1 MRIFIYFSDDKFVMR
16 WLIIL
21 ILLASVVNGAQ
32 IYGTIYDFKLSKAYN
47 AVVEINSSPS
57 QKIVASAGTYEFSV
71 PSGVYKIVAEKGDE
85 FTEDVIEIKEG
96 RFVRDLIL
104 LPDLAED
111 LIEDTEELPP
121 IDETLDI
128 IAQKPT
134 YQWVLWL
141 VVFVVLGYV
150 VWKVSKAPAKV
161 IEKKVKE
168 VVVSDDLERL
178 IKFIDKHSGR
188 VLQKDLRKEFP
199 YSEAKIS
206 LMVDELEAKGIV
218 KRVKKGRGN
227 IIIKV

>member
-57 QKIVASAGTYEFSV
+57 QKIVASAGTYEFSM

>member
-1 MRIFIYFSDDKFVMR
+1 MR

-57 QKIVASAGTYEFSV
+57 QKIVASAGTYEFSM

>member
-1 MRIFIYFSDDKFVMR
+1 MR

>member
-1 MRIFIYFSDDKFVMR
+1 MR

-32 IYGTIYDFKLSKAYN
+32 IYGTIYDFKLNKAYN

>member
-1 MRIFIYFSDDKFVMR
+1 MR
-16 WLIIL
+16 WLI
-21 ILLASVVNGAQ
+21 LLVLVSAAVYGAE
-32 IYGTIYDFKLSKAYN
+32 IYGTVYDFGLNKAYN
-47 AVVEINSSPS
+47 AVVEINSTPS
-57 QKIVASAGTYEFSV
+57 QKIVAKAGTYEFSV
-71 PSGVYKIVAEKGDE
+71 PPGVYLISADKGEE
-85 FTEDVIEIKEG
+85 FTEEVIEIKEG

-104 LPDLAED
+104 LPYLNED
-111 LIEDTEELPP
+111 LLEDSEELPP

-128 IAQKPT
+128 ITQKPT

-141 VVFVVLGYV
+141 IVFAVLAYV
-150 VWKVSKAPAKV
+150 VKKVSKTPAKIV
-161 IEKKVKE
+161 ERKIKE
-168 VVVSDDLERL
+168 IVVSDDLEKL
-178 IKFIDKHSGR
+178 IKFIDKHNGR